1 MWPRIP
7 NTLLG
12 IWLMA
17 APAIL
22 GLPADH
28 PAATNDRIIGPL
40 VVTFAVVAMSEALFS
55 LRRANY
61 ALGAWLLIAPWVLG
75 YLGGPISAIINS
87 LVVGVLIV
95 VFARIPGKRSHYFA
109 GGWSSL
115 LPGRPLYEG
124 SRPAS
129 TPRD

>member
-7 NTLLG
+7 NMILG
-12 IWLMA
+12 LWLMA
-17 APAIL
+17 APAVL
-22 GLPADH
+22 GLPANH

-40 VVTFAVVAMSEALFS
+40 VVTFAVVAMSEITFP

-61 ALGAWLLIAPWVLG
+61 LLGAWLLIAPWVLG

-95 VFARIPGKRSHYFA
+95 GFARIPGKRSHYLA

-124 SRPAS
+124 RQPAS
-129 TPRD
+129 STRD

>member
-7 NTLLG
+7 NTILG

-17 APAIL
+17 APAVL
-22 GLPADH
+22 NYGSDH
-28 PAATNDRIIGPL
+28 PAGINDRIIGPL
-40 VVTFAVVAMSEALFS
+40 VVTFAVVAMSEVLFP

-75 YLGGPISAIINS
+75 YLGGPVSAIVNS
-87 LVVGVLIV
+87 LVVGVLII
-95 VFARIPGKRSHYFA
+95 VFARIPGKQSHAYA

-115 LPGRPLYEG
+115 LPGRQLYAEQ
-124 SRPAS
+124 RPAS
-129 TPRD
+129 TRD